1 MHDKEYVKSLE
12 NGLSVLQCFTP
23 QHKRLNISK
32 VAQITGMTRAAARR
46 YLFTLEQLGY
56 IEKKERCYL
65 LTSKV
70 LGFTGA
76 YFSTAHLPIIS
87 QPVINQLTYK
97 FNLAFSI
104 SLLEGFEVTTICR
117 SSNYNYVMHQYPYG
131 MHLGNRLPSH
141 TTSAGKLLLAY
152 QDPQRIHRI
161 FKEKIL
167 IKLTPY
173 TKTNKDELLLELDEI
188 RLQEWCY
195 SAQEHELGIHAV
207 AVPVFD
213 LHDNV
218 IAALNVVSPL
228 NETSKAYLIQEI
240 LPHLLSAA
248 YDIRKLTC

>member
-1 MHDKEYVKSLE
+1 MSNKEYVQSLE

-23 QHKRLNISK
+23 EHKRLNTSS

-56 IEKKERCYL
+56 IEKKERYYL

-76 YFSTAHLPIIS
+76 YFSTAHLPKIS
-87 QPVINQLTYK
+87 QPVINQLTQK

-104 SLLEGFEVTTICR
+104 SLLDGVEVTTICR
-117 SSNYNYVMHQYPYG
+117 SSNYNYVVHRNPYG
-131 MHLGNRLPSH
+131 MHLGNRLPAH
-141 TTSAGKLLLAY
+141 ATSSGKVLLAY
-152 QDPQRIHRI
+152 QDTQHVEHL
-161 FKEKIL
+161 FSKKIIL
-167 IKLTPY
+167 KLTPY
-173 TKTNKDELLLELDEI
+173 TKTQLHELLLDLTQI
-188 RLQEWCY
+188 RQQEWCY
-195 SAQEHELGIHAV
+195 AAEEHELGIHAL

-213 LHDNV
+213 THDQI

-228 NETSKAYLIQEI
+228 NEICKDYLIKEI